1 MALETDKTSAKQKP
15 NQNTT
20 KNESNKNSS
29 ASAKQVLS
37 NNEPTINAK
46 KKG

>member
-1 MALETDKTSAKQKP
+1 MALETDKTSVKQKTNE
-15 NQNTT
+15 NQT
-20 KNESNKNSS
+20 KNESNKTSS
-29 ASAKQVLS
+29 ATQVVS